1 MIRKLAALL
10 GIAVIITVLASLLW
24 TVHQHKLRTEIDPA
38 AGGDLSDDVPV
49 RERDER
55 L

>member
-10 GIAVIITVLASLLW
+10 GIAAIITVLVSLLW
-24 TVHQHKLRTEIDPA
+24 TVHLHKLRTEFDPA
-38 AGGDLSDDVPV
+38 GGGYLSDEVPI
-49 RERDER
+49 RERDES